1 MLQSS
6 SSSESLSFLVNPA
19 AQCPK
24 RDMTI
29 VLLVGTGSTNSVPG
43 SGLGTGILPDLIEKA
58 GNSLR
63 GGFRVT
69 GRERE
74 TRAQERAEEVSPGL
88 CGKRTPSS
96 RTFSS
101 AVSARCR
108 RRDVIFTR
116 LCSKAAT
123 RLA

>member
-69 GRERE
+69 LRRVG
-74 TRAQERAEEVSPGL
+74 EVSPGL
-88 CGKRTPSS
+88 CGRRTPSS